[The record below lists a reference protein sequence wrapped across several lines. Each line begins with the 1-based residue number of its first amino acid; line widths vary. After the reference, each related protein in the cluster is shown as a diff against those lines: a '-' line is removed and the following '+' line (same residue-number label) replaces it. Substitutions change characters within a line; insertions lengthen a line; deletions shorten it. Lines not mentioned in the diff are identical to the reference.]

1 MWSWGSPWQFL
12 EKMFLGKKDSISVN
26 SFIWNA
32 PPKCLKFEK
41 KFFSN
46 FHFYFVHGSQ
56 PPTCAGHVPWQLGLL
71 PYPQSRS
78 VGADWQKT
86 HSETLVLYFSQPD
99 QSGKETEFCPWPVEI
114 EIHVLV
120 RKLVKLNNSHRKC
133 LDIRDWWD
141 ESYLRNSG

>member
-1 MWSWGSPWQFL
+1 M
-12 EKMFLGKKDSISVN
+12 
-26 SFIWNA
+26 
-32 PPKCLKFEK
+32 
-41 KFFSN
+41 
-46 FHFYFVHGSQ
+46 HGSQ

-114 EIHVLV
+114 EIRFGQKIGQTEQQSQEMFRHQRLM
-120 RKLVKLNNSHRKC
+120 R
-133 LDIRDWWD
+133 
-141 ESYLRNSG
+141 